1 MVTMISGQKLGGLQT
16 YETHCTIDSF
26 YYSDVEEGQN
36 DDEMEMPGRFE
47 STKEAS
53 LLLFLGVF
61 GQSWDVYSD
70 IALSIQFANGE
81 VTKHLC
87 SLDFQS
93 QFQTS

>member
-1 MVTMISGQKLGGLQT
+1 MKLTVCL
-16 YETHCTIDSF
+16 ILF

-36 DDEMEMPGRFE
+36 DEEMEMPGRFE
-47 STKEAS
+47 SAKEAS

-81 VTKHLC
+81 VKVRKIQ
-87 SLDFQS
+87 LDHIRFAKS
-93 QFQTS
+93 PLNF